1 MQVKK
6 RNGSLEDFDI
16 IKIAKAIYKARIDAG
31 YNKTLEECVS
41 EAKKIV
47 SGIVNG
53 KVLDIETIQDE
64 IEKYFIKNDDI
75 EVFKLFTFYREKRRQ
90 DRMNP

>member
-6 RNGSLEDFDI
+6 RNGSLENFDI
-16 IKIAKAIYKARIDAG
+16 IKIAKAIYRARLDAG
-31 YNKTLEECVS
+31 YDKSLEDCVS
-41 EAKKIV
+41 EAKEIV
-47 SGIVNG
+47 SKIVNG

-64 IEKYFIKNDDI
+64 IEKHFIKNDDI

-90 DRMNP
+90 DRANP